1 MPRRR
6 LKGKAMKAT
15 FHLGK
20 IFGIPIGV
28 HYSWLFIF
36 ILITWSLAA
45 TYYPVNYPD
54 FSTSTNWILGAL
66 SGLMLFASVL
76 AHELGH
82 SIVAQRRGIPV
93 KSITLFIFG
102 GAASITKEA
111 DTPGAEFSMAI
122 AGPATSFGL
131 AGIFW
136 LIHFIVGDASQ
147 VVGAVALYLALI
159 NAILGVFNLVP
170 GFPLDGGRV
179 FRAILWATTKDFR
192 RATRIATATGQGFA
206 YFLIAGGIGV
216 AFLFGFMG
224 GLWLALIGWFLANAA
239 SASYRQTVVT
249 ELLREGR
256 VKDIMATDFRSVP
269 PHLSLQQALHDY
281 MMRYNQSVLP
291 VVRGQKLEGLLT
303 MADIKKKPR
312 EQWPSVLVS
321 EVMTGAGELKAV
333 GPEDGLNTVIQLMES
348 GSLNQLPVISGQ
360 RLVGL
365 VSRDD
370 LIRYIK
376 FQQEIDAGGKT
387 SLKG

>member
-1 MPRRR
+1 
-6 LKGKAMKAT
+6 MKAT
-15 FHLGK
+15 FRLGK
-20 IFGIPIGV
+20 ILGIQIGV

-36 ILITWSLAA
+36 VLITWSLAA

-111 DTPGAEFSMAI
+111 ETPGAEFSMAI
-122 AGPATSFGL
+122 TGPATSFLL

-136 LIHFIVGDASQ
+136 LIYIIVSDASQ
-147 VVGAVALYLALI
+147 IIGAVAFYLATI
-159 NAILGVFNLVP
+159 NAILGVFNMVP

-179 FRAILWATTKDFR
+179 FRSILWATTKDFR

-206 YFLIAGGIGV
+206 YFLIIGGIGLTLIG
-216 AFLFGFMG
+216 FLQ
-224 GLWLALIGWFLANAA
+224 GLWLALIGWFLSNAA
-239 SASYRQTVVT
+239 SASYRQTVIT

-269 PHLSLQQALHDY
+269 PDLSLQQALHDY
-281 MMRYNQSVLP
+281 IMQYNQRALP
-291 VVRGQKLEGLLT
+291 VVRGQKLEGLVT
-303 MADIKKKPR
+303 MTDIKKKPR
-312 EQWPSVLVS
+312 EQWSSVLVS
-321 EVMTGAGELKAV
+321 EVMTKAGELKTV
-333 GPEDGLNTVIQLMES
+333 SPEDGLNTVIQLMES
-348 GSLNQLPVISGQ
+348 GDLNQLPVISDQ
-360 RLVGL
+360 KLVGL
-365 VSRDD
+365 LSRSD

-376 FQQEIDAGGKT
+376 FQQEIDAGDKIKR
-387 SLKG
+387 KG

>member
-1 MPRRR
+1 
-6 LKGKAMKAT
+6 MKAT
-15 FHLGK
+15 FRLGK
-20 IFGIPIGV
+20 ILGIQIGV

-36 ILITWSLAA
+36 VLITWSLAA

-111 DTPGAEFSMAI
+111 ETPGAEFSMAI
-122 AGPATSFGL
+122 TGPATSFLL

-136 LIHFIVGDASQ
+136 LIYIIVSDASQ
-147 VVGAVALYLALI
+147 IIGAVAFYLATI
-159 NAILGVFNLVP
+159 NAILGVFNMVP

-179 FRAILWATTKDFR
+179 FRSILWATTKDFR

-206 YFLIAGGIGV
+206 YFLIIGGIGLTLIG
-216 AFLFGFMG
+216 FLQ
-224 GLWLALIGWFLANAA
+224 GLWLALIGWFLSNAA

-269 PHLSLQQALHDY
+269 PDLSLQQALHDY
-281 MMRYNQSVLP
+281 IMQYNQRALP
-291 VVRGQKLEGLLT
+291 VVRGQKLEGLVT
-303 MADIKKKPR
+303 TTDIKKKPR
-312 EQWPSVLVS
+312 EQWSSVLVS
-321 EVMTGAGELKAV
+321 EVMTKAGELKTV
-333 GPEDGLNTVIQLMES
+333 SPEDGLNTVIQLMES
-348 GSLNQLPVISGQ
+348 GDLNQLPVISDQ
-360 RLVGL
+360 KLVGL
-365 VSRDD
+365 LSRSD

-376 FQQEIDAGGKT
+376 FQQEIDAGDKT
-387 SLKG
+387 GLKG

>member
-1 MPRRR
+1 
-6 LKGKAMKAT
+6 MKAT
-15 FHLGK
+15 FRLGK
-20 IFGIPIGV
+20 ILGIQIGV

-36 ILITWSLAA
+36 VLITWSLAA

-111 DTPGAEFSMAI
+111 ETPGAEFSMAI
-122 AGPATSFGL
+122 TGPATSFLL

-136 LIHFIVGDASQ
+136 LIYFIVSDASQ
-147 VVGAVALYLALI
+147 VIGAVAFYLATI
-159 NAILGVFNLVP
+159 NAILGVFNMVP

-179 FRAILWATTKDFR
+179 FRSILWAVMKDFR

-206 YFLIAGGIGV
+206 YFLIIGGIGLTLIG
-216 AFLFGFMG
+216 FLQ
-224 GLWLALIGWFLANAA
+224 GLWLALIGWFLSNAA

-249 ELLREGR
+249 ELLCEGR

-269 PHLSLQQALHDY
+269 PDLSLQQALHDY
-281 MMRYNQSVLP
+281 IMQYNQRALP
-291 VVRGQKLEGLLT
+291 VVRGQKLEGLVT
-303 MADIKKKPR
+303 MTDIKKKPR
-312 EQWPSVLVS
+312 EQWSSVLVS
-321 EVMTGAGELKAV
+321 EVMTKAGELKTV
-333 GPEDGLNTVIQLMES
+333 SPEDGLNTVIQLMES
-348 GSLNQLPVISGQ
+348 GDLNQLPVISD
-360 RLVGL
+360 RKLVGL
-365 VSRDD
+365 LSRSE
-370 LIRYIK
+370 LIRYIR
-376 FQQEIDAGGKT
+376 FQQEIDAGDKT
-387 SLKG
+387 RLKG

>member
-1 MPRRR
+1 
-6 LKGKAMKAT
+6 MKAT
-15 FHLGK
+15 FRLGK

-36 ILITWSLAA
+36 VLITWSLAA

-111 DTPGAEFSMAI
+111 ETPGAEFSMAI
-122 AGPATSFGL
+122 TGPATSFLL

-136 LIHFIVGDASQ
+136 LIYFIVSDTSQ
-147 VVGAVALYLALI
+147 VIGAVAFYLATI
-159 NAILGVFNLVP
+159 NAILGVFNMVP

-179 FRAILWATTKDFR
+179 FRSILWAVMKDFR
-192 RATRIATATGQGFA
+192 RATRIATYTGQGFA
-206 YFLIAGGIGV
+206 YLLIIGGIGLTLIG
-216 AFLFGFMG
+216 FLQ
-224 GLWLALIGWFLANAA
+224 GLWLALIGWFLSNAA

-256 VKDIMATDFRSVP
+256 VKDIMATDFRSAP
-269 PHLSLQQALHDY
+269 PDLSLQQALHDY
-281 MMRYNQSVLP
+281 IMQYNQRALP
-291 VVRGQKLEGLLT
+291 VVRGQKLEGLVT
-303 MADIKKKPR
+303 MTDIKKKPR

-321 EVMTGAGELKAV
+321 EVMTKAGELKTV
-333 GPEDGLNTVIQLMES
+333 SPEDGLNTVIQLMES
-348 GSLNQLPVISGQ
+348 GDLNQLPVISGQ
-360 RLVGL
+360 KLVGL
-365 VSRDD
+365 LSRSD

-376 FQQEIDAGGKT
+376 FQQEIDAGDKIK
-387 SLKG
+387 LKG